1 MNRIICLLKF
11 GEKEYMEGLTHG
23 EMYFS
28 NALNFRQIEEK
39 ELIKGQGDKLEG
51 GSLIQARDV
60 TMIDNESEDIV
71 CSGVRGNIFVH
82 YEPANLLPV
91 YCLFACYE
99 KDCTLQDDGALEF
112 HFSEE
117 IIKNIKE
124 HFPKADSVA
133 IIRNPD
139 KFIAN
144 VKTTIGTECVSG
156 LVNYFNLHGFDSEKG
171 KVNDLQYFK
180 YLTQDIPPQKVEGG
194 VQYTFSAKYV
204 YRSLLCKDVF
214 FKNEQEYRFILPNDE
229 IKKGTIYSIKLEQT
243 ISVVDLKELFRK
255 KSILV

>member
-1 MNRIICLLKF
+1 MDKIICLLKF
-11 GEKEYMEGLTHG
+11 GEKEHMEGLARG

-28 NALNFRQIEEK
+28 NALSFRQIEEK

-51 GSLIQARDV
+51 GSSIQAQDV
-60 TMIDNESEDIV
+60 TMIDNESNDIV
-71 CSGVRGNIFVH
+71 CSGIRGNFLVH

-99 KDCTLQDDGALEF
+99 KDCTLHDDGTLEF

-117 IIKNIKE
+117 IKDNIKK

-133 IIRNPD
+133 IIRKPD
-139 KFIAN
+139 VFIAN
-144 VKTTIGTECVSG
+144 VKAAIGTESVSG
-156 LVNYFNLHGFDSEKG
+156 LVNYFKLYGFDSAKG
-171 KVNDLQYFK
+171 KANDLQYFK

-194 VQYTFSAKYV
+194 LKYTFSAKYV

-214 FKNEQEYRFILPNDE
+214 FKNEQEYRFILQNDK
-229 IKKGTIYSIKLEQT
+229 ISKGTIYPIKPEQT
-243 ISVVDLKELFRK
+243 ISVVGLKEFFG
-255 KSILV
+255 